1 MFYATP
7 KSDAPN
13 EVYYFDKHE
22 IHSVA
27 SMVEALL
34 KMKCVRDINISS
46 CICEKETEKSV
57 SDLSFEVWSKDKGKE
72 TYYVNPG
79 NFVVI
84 DYTTDTVK
92 VFRNRTEFDKFY
104 IEVKAYIETGMDLAS
119 ITSKKDILCE
129 YNKIT
134 I

>member
-7 KSDAPN
+7 KGNVPS

-22 IHSVA
+22 IHNVV
-27 SMVEALL
+27 SMVGALL
-34 KMKCVRDINISS
+34 KIKCVRDINISS

-57 SDLSFEVWSKDKGKE
+57 PSLSFETWTKDDGEE

-104 IEVKAYIETGMDLAS
+104 IECKVHIETDIDLAS
-119 ITSKKDILCE
+119 TTSKRDPLC
-129 YNKIT
+129 YNNLT
-134 I
+134 F

>member
-34 KMKCVRDINISS
+34 KMKCVRDINITSR
-46 CICEKETEKSV
+46 ICENETEKSV
-57 SDLSFEVWSKDKGKE
+57 PSLSFETWNKDDGEE

-104 IEVKAYIETGMDLAS
+104 IEVKEYVETGMDLAS
-119 ITSKKDILCE
+119 TTSKRDPLC
-129 YNKIT
+129 YNNLT
-134 I
+134 F